1 MYLHTLLLRYFQAA
15 SPDEGALVP
24 VARRLGFA
32 FCERAADHITI
43 QINGKEIQYELLNI
57 LEFNSNRKRVS
68 VIVRTP
74 EGMLLQHSSI
84 SVTSDPIFFVVA
96 QIYIVFQAKYG
107 YIAKAL
113 ILPSYLALALIKVQ
127 LLIPLIS
134 TWNPSLQKDCAPYV

>member
-1 MYLHTLLLRYFQAA
+1 MHLYYSLLSFFQAA

-32 FCERAADHITI
+32 FCERAAEHITI

-74 EGMLLQHSSI
+74 EGMSQLRP
-84 SVTSDPIFFVVA
+84 D
-96 QIYIVFQAKYG
+96 
-107 YIAKAL
+107 
-113 ILPSYLALALIKVQ
+113 ILM
-127 LLIPLIS
+127 
-134 TWNPSLQKDCAPYV
+134 